1 MRRFRMV
8 VEANGNLKEK
18 NIFFDV
24 SEHAT
29 RKEIKEE
36 MLKRYSGKCIDVNKV
51 DTKRADT

>member
-8 VEANGNLKEK
+8 IEANGNLKEE
-18 NIFFDV
+18 NIFFAV

-36 MLKRYSGKCIDVNKV
+36 MLKRYSGNRDYSLFEIKG
-51 DTKRADT
+51 

>member
-8 VEANGNLKEK
+8 VEANGNLKEE
-18 NIFFDV
+18 NIFFAV

-36 MLKRYSGKCIDVNKV
+36 MLKRYSGNRDYSLFEIKQ
-51 DTKRADT
+51 

>member
-8 VEANGNLKEK
+8 VEANGSQKEK

-36 MLKRYSGKCIDVNKV
+36 MLKRYSGNRDYSLFEI
-51 DTKRADT
+51 KR